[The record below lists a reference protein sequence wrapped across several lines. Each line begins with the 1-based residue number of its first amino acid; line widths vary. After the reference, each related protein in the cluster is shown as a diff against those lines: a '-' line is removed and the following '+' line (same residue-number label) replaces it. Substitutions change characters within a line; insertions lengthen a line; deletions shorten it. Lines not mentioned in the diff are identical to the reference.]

1 MRPSNFME
9 FAGLKRKPLFMDP
22 IKTLIQQLMDAA
34 NSGED
39 KRVLL
44 ALVEELRF
52 TLNNA
57 PIVAAVPD
65 SVSVV
70 MPNGFQASYQPVA
83 ETRPSIK
90 PQFSVPRP
98 PTVVLVEEEET
109 AAKTQDTLFALPTEP
124 KKTPE
129 PTPIIESQ
137 VESPIIDLF
146 DFSIEEKAI
155 ELPDEIEVETVAAVE
170 NTVEIEMPTPV
181 PVKEIPGP
189 VMNMELLLTPEMIA
203 EAVALEMQAL
213 NPVEEPEWS
222 EPQAIFRHEEA
233 PKDLNDKMAQRSK
246 MLNEVFVQKEPELVE
261 VLAKPRIA
269 DLRKSISINE
279 KYQFIGSLFR
289 GDEDMFERSIKTLNN
304 FTVLQ
309 EAQYWMQ
316 RELIIKLGWNDEDEL
331 VQRFFDLVSRRFN

>member
-1 MRPSNFME
+1 
-9 FAGLKRKPLFMDP
+9 MDP

-44 ALVEELRF
+44 ALVEDLR
-52 TLNNA
+52 NA
-57 PIVAAVPD
+57 INDGGVINTVPE

-70 MPNGFQASYQPVA
+70 MPNGFQSPV
-83 ETRPSIK
+83 PSVATPKPTIK
-90 PQFSVPRP
+90 PALSVPRP
-98 PTVVLVEEEET
+98 PSVVVLEEAPVPEAAQIEVSAPQPISSLVKEDMLEPLNADLPTIELIEEELET
-109 AAKTQDTLFALPTEP
+109 T
-124 KKTPE
+124 
-129 PTPIIESQ
+129 
-137 VESPIIDLF
+137 
-146 DFSIEEKAI
+146 
-155 ELPDEIEVETVAAVE
+155 ELPESEPVMTVAPINEPVNPA
-170 NTVEIEMPTPV
+170 PV
-181 PVKEIPGP
+181 PEVTAL
-189 VMNMELLLTPEMIA
+189 VMNMELMLTPEMIA

-222 EPQAIFRHEEA
+222 QPHVFSKQDEG
-233 PKDLNDKMAQRSK
+233 PKELNEKMAQRSK

-289 GDEDMFERSIKTLNN
+289 GDEDMFERSVKTLNN
-304 FTVLQ
+304 FTVMQ

-316 RELIIKLGWNDEDEL
+316 RELLIKLGWNEEDEL
-331 VQRFFDLVSRRFN
+331 VQRFFELVSRRFN

>member
-1 MRPSNFME
+1 
-9 FAGLKRKPLFMDP
+9 MDP

-44 ALVEELRF
+44 ALVEELRNA
-52 TLNNA
+52 LNNA
-57 PIVAAVPD
+57 SVSSAVPD

-70 MPNGFQASYQPVA
+70 MPNGFHTAFQPA
-83 ETRPSIK
+83 AQPKPAIK

-98 PTVVLVEEEET
+98 PTVVVVEEEPV
-109 AAKTQDTLFALPTEP
+109 A
-124 KKTPE
+124 KTPE
-129 PTPIIESQ
+129 TIVALPSEPERAPEPEPAPVIENV
-137 VESPIIDLF
+137 VESPVLGLF
-146 DFSIEEKAI
+146 DFDVEEVEEKAM
-155 ELPDEIEVETVAAVE
+155 EFPEVNEVETVAPVE
-170 NTVEIEMPTPV
+170 NLVEIDTTVPAPV
-181 PVKEIPGP
+181 QEIQAP

-213 NPVEEPEWS
+213 NPVEEPEWN
-222 EPQAIFRHEEA
+222 EPQAIAKHGEA
-233 PKDLNDKMAQRSK
+233 PKDLNEKMAQRSK

>member
-1 MRPSNFME
+1 
-9 FAGLKRKPLFMDP
+9 
-22 IKTLIQQLMDAA
+22 
-34 NSGED
+34 
-39 KRVLL
+39 
-44 ALVEELRF
+44 
-52 TLNNA
+52 
-57 PIVAAVPD
+57 
-65 SVSVV
+65 
-70 MPNGFQASYQPVA
+70 
-83 ETRPSIK
+83 
-90 PQFSVPRP
+90 
-98 PTVVLVEEEET
+98 
-109 AAKTQDTLFALPTEP
+109 LPTEP
-124 KKTPE
+124 EQAPE
-129 PTPIIESQ
+129 PAPLIENV
-137 VESPIIDLF
+137 VESPVPDLF
-146 DFSIEEKAI
+146 DFGVEEREMEI
-155 ELPDEIEVETVAAVE
+155 PELIAFETVAPVE
-170 NTVEIEMPTPV
+170 KTVEMVTPA
-181 PVKEIPGP
+181 PVQEVQGP

-222 EPQAIFRHEEA
+222 EPQAIVKKEEA
-233 PKDLNDKMAQRSK
+233 PKDLNEKMAQRSK

>member
-1 MRPSNFME
+1 ME
-9 FAGLKRKPLFMDP
+9 P
-22 IKTLIQQLMDAA
+22 IKNLIQQLMDAA

-44 ALVEELRF
+44 ALVEDLRNELH
-52 TLNNA
+52 NGS
-57 PIVAAVPD
+57 VHSAVPE

-70 MPNGFQASYQPVA
+70 MPNGFHTAFQPA
-83 ETRPSIK
+83 AQPKPAIK

-98 PTVVLVEEEET
+98 PTVVVVEEDPV
-109 AAKTQDTLFALPTEP
+109 A
-124 KKTPE
+124 KTPE
-129 PTPIIESQ
+129 TTFSLPSEPERAPEPAPVIEN
-137 VESPIIDLF
+137 VVKSPVFDLF
-146 DFSIEEKAI
+146 DFGIEEKGI
-155 ELPDEIEVETVAAVE
+155 EIPEVNQIETVAPLESVA
-170 NTVEIEMPTPV
+170 EIETTTPA
-181 PVKEIPGP
+181 PVQEIQGP

-213 NPVEEPEWS
+213 NPVEEPEWI
-222 EPQAIFRHEEA
+222 EPQAIAKNEEA
-233 PKDLNDKMAQRSK
+233 PIDLNEKMAQRSK

-316 RELIIKLGWNDEDEL
+316 RELIIKLGWNEDDEL
-331 VQRFFDLVSRRFN
+331 VQRFFELVSRRFV

>member
-1 MRPSNFME
+1 
-9 FAGLKRKPLFMDP
+9 MDP

-44 ALVEELRF
+44 ALVEELRNA
-52 TLNNA
+52 LNNA
-57 PIVAAVPD
+57 SVSSAVPD

-70 MPNGFQASYQPVA
+70 MPNGFHTAFQPA
-83 ETRPSIK
+83 AQPKPAIK

-98 PTVVLVEEEET
+98 PTVVVVEEEPV
-109 AAKTQDTLFALPTEP
+109 A
-124 KKTPE
+124 KTPE
-129 PTPIIESQ
+129 TIIPLPAEPEIVPEPAPIIEKV
-137 VESPIIDLF
+137 VESPVLDLF
-146 DFSIEEKAI
+146 DFAVEEVEEKEMEI
-155 ELPDEIEVETVAAVE
+155 PDVNEVETVAPVE
-170 NTVEIEMPTPV
+170 NVVEIETTVPAPV
-181 PVKEIPGP
+181 QEIQAP

-222 EPQAIFRHEEA
+222 EPPAIAKPEEA
-233 PKDLNDKMAQRSK
+233 PKDLNEKMAQRSK

>member
-1 MRPSNFME
+1 
-9 FAGLKRKPLFMDP
+9 
-22 IKTLIQQLMDAA
+22 MDAA

-44 ALVEELRF
+44 ALVEELRNA
-52 TLNNA
+52 LNNA
-57 PIVAAVPD
+57 SVSSAVPD

-70 MPNGFQASYQPVA
+70 MPNGFHAAFQPA
-83 ETRPSIK
+83 AQPKPAIK

-98 PTVVLVEEEET
+98 PTVVVVEEEPV
-109 AAKTQDTLFALPTEP
+109 A
-124 KKTPE
+124 KTPE
-129 PTPIIESQ
+129 TIIPFPSEPEIAPEPAPVIENV
-137 VESPIIDLF
+137 VESPVLDLF
-146 DFSIEEKAI
+146 DFAIEEK
-155 ELPDEIEVETVAAVE
+155 EIEIPEVNQVETVAPVE
-170 NTVEIEMPTPV
+170 NVVEIETTAPAPV
-181 PVKEIPGP
+181 QEIQGT

-222 EPQAIFRHEEA
+222 EPPTIAKYEEA
-233 PKDLNDKMAQRSK
+233 PKDLNEKMAQRSK

>member
-1 MRPSNFME
+1 
-9 FAGLKRKPLFMDP
+9 MDP

-44 ALVEELRF
+44 ALVEELRNA
-52 TLNNA
+52 LNNT
-57 PIVAAVPD
+57 PVSSAVPD

-70 MPNGFQASYQPVA
+70 MPNGFHTAFQPA
-83 ETRPSIK
+83 AQPKPSMK

-98 PTVVLVEEEET
+98 PTVVVVEEEPI
-109 AAKTQDTLFALPTEP
+109 AKVQEVIVSLPTEP
-124 KKTPE
+124 EQAPE
-129 PTPIIESQ
+129 PAPLIENV
-137 VESPIIDLF
+137 VESPVADLF
-146 DFSIEEKAI
+146 DFGFQEN
-155 ELPDEIEVETVAAVE
+155 EIEISEVIAFETEAPVEK
-170 NTVEIEMPTPV
+170 TVEMVTPA
-181 PVKEIPGP
+181 PVREVQGP

-222 EPQAIFRHEEA
+222 EPQTIAKKEEA
-233 PKDLNDKMAQRSK
+233 PKDLNEKMAQRSK